1 MSLAGEFVLIPLVD
15 HWSVSLVRLLPTAAA
30 VIGYRFGVT
39 WAFAA
44 RWRLVGLVW
53 SESSMS
59 MWLSDGILSLVRGF
73 SYIFLTRDRKKKIK
87 CDSGSR
93 EFGNFFGNFVFTPD
107 TTNM

>member
-30 VIGYRFGVT
+30 VIGYRFGVK
-39 WAFAA
+39 WAFAT

-73 SYIFLTRDRKKKIK
+73 SYIFLTRDRKKKNK
-87 CDSGSR
+87 
-93 EFGNFFGNFVFTPD
+93 
-107 TTNM
+107 M

>member
-73 SYIFLTRDRKKKIK
+73 FLHFLTRDRKKKNK
-87 CDSGSR
+87 
-93 EFGNFFGNFVFTPD
+93 
-107 TTNM
+107 M

>member
-30 VIGYRFGVT
+30 VIGYRFGVK

-53 SESSMS
+53 SESSM
-59 MWLSDGILSLVRGF
+59 LSDGILSLVRGF
-73 SYIFLTRDRKKKIK
+73 FLHFFNTRSKKKKINVTPAPQAP
-87 CDSGSR
+87 
-93 EFGNFFGNFVFTPD
+93 GNLVIFLVILC
-107 TTNM
+107 